1 MGGKLV
7 LDNAAIASAFFEDA
21 VLIGIQCPAEP
32 HTFTWRVNRHTGV
45 AFAYLMQA
53 EIRMVA
59 KGRHYAYPVYEYR
72 EPRIDLHHLL
82 YVNTHDGRHL
92 LPELKHIDYLWLLR
106 GGGKQNAFAASLL
119 PVLRQL
125 DQVQLVMELTNEK
138 IKHKEH
144 LIF

>member
-1 MGGKLV
+1 MAGKMV
-7 LDNAAIASAFFEDA
+7 LDNAALAAAFFEDA
-21 VLIGIQCPAEP
+21 VLIGIQCPLEP
-32 HTFTWRVNRHTGV
+32 HTFIWMVNRHAGF
-45 AFAYLMQA
+45 AFTYQLEA

-59 KGRHYAYPVYEYR
+59 KGRKYAYPVYEYR

-106 GGGKQNAFAASLL
+106 GSGKQVAFASSLM
-119 PVLRQL
+119 PALRQL
-125 DQVQLVMELTNEK
+125 DRVLLVMELTNEK
-138 IKHKEH
+138 IKNKEN